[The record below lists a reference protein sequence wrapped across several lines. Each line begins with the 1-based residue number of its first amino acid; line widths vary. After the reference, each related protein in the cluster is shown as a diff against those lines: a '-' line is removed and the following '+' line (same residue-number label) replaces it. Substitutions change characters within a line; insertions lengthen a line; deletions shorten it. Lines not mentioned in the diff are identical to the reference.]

1 MLGVLELSVI
11 GGVATLG
18 IRQLRHRRTPNATKA
33 VDMRS
38 DAVALMTDVQALGND
53 LAHAVDDNYHRLMR
67 TGRAKGTLIDLLR
80 PDAWVPPSPKVQSA
94 LLYTEISPWK
104 EHVLPIAADDD
115 TQLLMQATAP
125 DGKLGLS
132 DAQLVARYVRSYW
145 SPYAVVV
152 VATRGA

>member
-67 TGRAKGTLIDLLR
+67 TGRAKRSEASVRHNRLRKSSSAIEPLPFQVLTSANETPKNRKYGSSGFSSSGT
-80 PDAWVPPSPKVQSA
+80 
-94 LLYTEISPWK
+94 
-104 EHVLPIAADDD
+104 
-115 TQLLMQATAP
+115 
-125 DGKLGLS
+125 
-132 DAQLVARYVRSYW
+132 
-145 SPYAVVV
+145 
-152 VATRGA
+152 